1 VRGGGRAWRQD
12 SGSETSYAA
21 PMDTG
26 LLLLP
31 PPGDPTLSGLLR
43 RVRLLAL
50 GALLRAEGHGLAPG
64 EQRSLSRIQGQLAEQ
79 TRTKVKGVLSAIGA
93 PDVLPSL
100 LCLHGG
106 IGDPAALLRGLVPP
120 LFAALGGTGRGLPE
134 HLQCPPAR
142 ATPPAVTEALLWE
155 GPIRHVG
162 HPRAGWAANFSQP
175 GTHILVDP
183 SGVEVQ
189 RRDGRRVALPGG
201 PGAPVGHAYAFV
213 HERLPLLHLCLQDT
227 NPLSS
232 LEAHPDKQGNSFD
245 LGSRTVEHWA
255 AALAAAID
263 LIELALPEWLADAA
277 PVLERI
283 VPVGFDAERHNSAS
297 YREAPGL
304 LYLSLHPDP
313 LTMAE
318 AVVHEAQHGKLNL
331 LSWLDPVLHDG
342 LATQVPSPVRPDL
355 RPLIGVLLAAH
366 AFVPVQVMHDRL
378 AAMAH
383 PLSQTPRFNE
393 RRAQVRAA
401 NQEALATLRT
411 HGRPSEIGAR
421 LLSGL
426 EALAQ
431 APG

>member
-1 VRGGGRAWRQD
+1 
-12 SGSETSYAA
+12 
-21 PMDTG
+21 MDTG

-50 GALLRAEGHGLAPG
+50 GALLRADGRGLSPG
-64 EQRSLSRIQGQLAEQ
+64 EQRALSRLQGQLTLTPRDRAQ
-79 TRTKVKGVLSAIGA
+79 GLLAAVGA

-106 IGDPAALLRGLVPP
+106 IGDPAALLRALVPP
-120 LFAALGGTGRGLPE
+120 LFAALGGTGRGLPA

-142 ATPPAVTEALLWE
+142 AMPTAVSEALLWE
-155 GPIRHVG
+155 GPIVHVG
-162 HPRAGWAANFSQP
+162 HPRAGWAANFSPP
-175 GTHILVDP
+175 GARMVVDP
-183 SGVEVQ
+183 SGVEVE

-201 PGAPVGHAYAFV
+201 PGAPVGHAYVFL

-227 NPLSS
+227 NPLAAV
-232 LEAHPDKQGNSFD
+232 EAHPDKQGNRFD
-245 LGSRTVEHWA
+245 LGGHTVEQWK
-255 AALAAAID
+255 AALAAAVD
-263 LIELALPEWLADAA
+263 LLQLALPEWLADAA
-277 PVLERI
+277 PVLARI
-283 VPVGFDAERHNSAS
+283 VPVGFAADRHNSAS

-342 LATQVPSPVRPDL
+342 HATRVPSPVRPDL
-355 RPLIGVLLAAH
+355 RPLMGVLLAAH
-366 AFVPVQVMHDRL
+366 AFVPVQALHDRL
-378 AAMAH
+378 AAADH
-383 PLSQTPRFNE
+383 PLSRTPRFAA
-393 RRAQVRAA
+393 RRTEVRAA
-401 NQEALATLRT
+401 NREALATLRE

-421 LLSGL
+421 LLAGL
-426 EALAQ
+426 DALARV
-431 APG
+431 AG